1 MRLQE
6 GREAVYQLPLAGGP
20 DAKGMECKRMIVVKK
35 INGQEIIVNCDL
47 IEMIEFSPHAVM
59 SLTTGEKIIVDE
71 TRDDI
76 LAKSCSLRRAHRLL
90 SGHHA

>member
-1 MRLQE
+1 
-6 GREAVYQLPLAGGP
+6 
-20 DAKGMECKRMIVVKK
+20 MIVVKK

-59 SLTTGEKIIVDE
+59 SLTTGEKVIVDE

-76 LAKSCSLRRAHRLL
+76 LRKVIEYKRAIHKRPEVL
-90 SGHHA
+90 AWT

>member
-1 MRLQE
+1 
-6 GREAVYQLPLAGGP
+6 
-20 DAKGMECKRMIVVKK
+20 MIVVKK

-47 IEMIEFSPHAVM
+47 IQTIEFSPHAVM

-76 LAKSCSLRRAHRLL
+76 LEKVIEYKRAIRRRAEVM
-90 SGHHA
+90 SWT